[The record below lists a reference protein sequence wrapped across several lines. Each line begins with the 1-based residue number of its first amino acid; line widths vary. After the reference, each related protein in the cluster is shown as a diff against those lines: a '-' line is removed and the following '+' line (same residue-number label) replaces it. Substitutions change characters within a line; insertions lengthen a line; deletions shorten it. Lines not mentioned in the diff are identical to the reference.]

1 MRVLPGSDLGS
12 RAAGIQ
18 VHPMQT
24 ARAQKM
30 PQGGAQAMPEP
41 AAAATATAELRV
53 ADDRQKRRPTA

>member
-1 MRVLPGSDLGS
+1 
-12 RAAGIQ
+12 
-18 VHPMQT
+18 MQT